1 MATTVQYCSWDDV
14 SKRLSAAG
22 ARLKVDD
29 NIEEAQQDILNEAAE
44 EVNGYLALLYP
55 IAGLAKSNRVK
66 YYTRDIAVFLA
77 CTRRGNPAPG
87 AISAR
92 YESTIEAL
100 KLLMR
105 GSMTLPD
112 VAQSKMNAPV
122 LSNLRVQNF
131 PVPEVKVVGGTST
144 GTPAGYTQ
152 FADNYDLIDY
162 SI

>member
-1 MATTVQYCSWDDV
+1 MPTTVQYCSWDDV
-14 SKRLSAAG
+14 ARRLSATG

-29 NIEEAQQDILNEAAE
+29 NIEEAQQDILDEAAE

-55 IAGLAKSNRVK
+55 IAGLANSNRVR

-87 AISAR
+87 AVSAR

-122 LSNLRVQNF
+122 LSNLRVRNF
-131 PVPEVKVVGGTST
+131 PVPEVKVVQGTST
-144 GTPAGYTQ
+144 GTAAGYIQ
-152 FADNYDLIDY
+152 HGDEWDVIDY